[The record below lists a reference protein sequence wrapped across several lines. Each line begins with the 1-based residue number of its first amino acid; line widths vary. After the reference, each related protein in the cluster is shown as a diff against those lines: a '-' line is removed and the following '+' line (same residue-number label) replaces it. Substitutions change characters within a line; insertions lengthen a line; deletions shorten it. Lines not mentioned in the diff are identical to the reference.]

1 MASMTMDEF
10 KCEEINFVLG
20 WLQEN
25 GFERLKRVSEGK
37 KNFVI
42 PKLRHAVASNSY
54 MGWGIW
60 TPIFHNTWCI
70 WTGITN
76 ICREFDLTKTSKSK
90 FPGVCP
96 GGGCQGFDLIRAL
109 HIVLH
114 QLPSTIVSRDAETMW
129 RQGWHIRQR
138 ALSNWYILRDVC
150 KTSGVQLPLI
160 MFSIIS
166 SVFWSKYVK

>member
-1 MASMTMDEF
+1 MGLGIWIFLLNTCVESKMASMTMDEF

-70 WTGITN
+70 WTGIAN

-109 HIVLH
+109 VGCNL
-114 QLPSTIVSRDAETMW
+114 STISFNIPR
-129 RQGWHIRQR
+129 HIKDTI
-138 ALSNWYILRDVC
+138 ASKCTGKGKSILEW
-150 KTSGVQLPLI
+150 KTIFWQL
-160 MFSIIS
+160 FDK
-166 SVFWSKYVK
+166 FE